1 MNLLRMVTRWRSSRW
16 WMVDN
21 ATRSKRKEAF
31 SKVDLYPVTCQR
43 LSAGRS
49 NLSVLQ
55 AVLKGGSRII
65 QLRETDLPDRALYKM
80 ALDFRRITSEAGVL
94 LVINDRVDIALAVDA
109 DGVHLGQDD
118 LPVDIARK
126 LAPELL
132 IGVSTHSTDEAL
144 RAQKQGADYLNIGP
158 IFPTN
163 TKDGLH
169 RFLGPDAITEI
180 GGKVSVP
187 FTIMGGINGSNI
199 DQVVSRG
206 AKKVAVVTAITQA
219 IDMEEAV
226 RLLRQK
232 IAG

>member
-1 MNLLRMVTRWRSSRW
+1 M
-16 WMVDN
+16 
-21 ATRSKRKEAF
+21 RSKRKEAF
-31 SKVDLYPVTCQR
+31 SKVDLYPVTSQR

-49 NLSVLQ
+49 NIDVLK
-55 AVLKGGSRII
+55 AVIKGGSRII
-65 QLRETDLPDRALYKM
+65 QLRETDLADEALYKM
-80 ALDFRRITSEAGVL
+80 ALDFRKITSEASVL

-118 LPVDIARK
+118 LPVDIARE

-132 IGVSTHSTDEAL
+132 IGVSTHSADDAL
-144 RAQKQGADYLNIGP
+144 RAQELGADYLNIGP
-158 IFPTN
+158 IFPTK

-187 FTIMGGINGSNI
+187 FTVMGGINGSNI
-199 DQVVSRG
+199 DQVVSKG
-206 AKKVAVVTAITQA
+206 AKRVAVVTAVTQA
-219 IDMEEAV
+219 DDMEKAV

-232 IAG
+232 ITG